1 MKETTGFAVDDVN
14 LDDVPLLLCT
24 TILLSISFIIVEDFS
39 ITERKQITVIMYADM
54 HIALVKGIDM
64 EPFYSLQFMLFDMLY
79 FNSTDWNVCMN
90 S

>member
-1 MKETTGFAVDDVN
+1 MMKETTGFAVEDVN

-24 TILLSISFIIVEDFS
+24 TMLLSISFIIVEDFS

-64 EPFYSLQFMLFDMLY
+64 EPK
-79 FNSTDWNVCMN
+79 
-90 S
+90 